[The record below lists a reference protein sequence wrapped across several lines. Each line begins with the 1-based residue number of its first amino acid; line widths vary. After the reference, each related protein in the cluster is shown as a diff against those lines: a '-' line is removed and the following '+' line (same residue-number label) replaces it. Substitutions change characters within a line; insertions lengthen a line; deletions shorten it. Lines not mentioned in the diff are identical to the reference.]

1 MGKLLSP
8 AFYWRM
14 EIHCQKKI
22 SRHISDDLEISSDNS
37 DEEASDESHEKAY
50 GKERLNIK

>member
-8 AFYWRM
+8 VFIEEWKY
-14 EIHCQKKI
+14 IVKKKI
-22 SRHISDDLEISSDNS
+22 SRYISDDLEISSDNS

-50 GKERLNIK
+50 DKERLNIK

>member
-50 GKERLNIK
+50 GKERLNVK